1 MRSPTTRLPVVN
13 ATLALLLAMGAS
25 LSVVSTAHAQ
35 GIVYGNSVPMGVTI
49 ENDVILFGETVVIDG
64 TVEGDVIA
72 LGSTVR
78 VNGTISGALVSAG
91 QSVTIAGRVG
101 GSVYAASLVL
111 GLGPA
116 STVGRGVYFA
126 GGELDTAQGSAI
138 ARDISAIAL
147 GARLDGD
154 LGRNMNAIIGPV
166 ELFRLAVQGINGLLG
181 ANRIQLPPLLSP
193 TSAIPKVPA
202 LEPAARMMPRLQ
214 SMGPSAGPAIRSAQV
229 AVDTERLLAWLLR
242 LGLDFVTFA
251 VLGLLTVLLAPS
263 MLSRGA
269 YRIRTS
275 PWAALGWGLAVF
287 ATGIVTLIIASAV
300 VVAISMLF
308 WALSL
313 GALGTVTFTV
323 GIFSVLLAAAFYVLL
338 VLFCSKLV
346 AGYFI
351 GRVILTAITPRAAE
365 IKILAMLLGVLV
377 YLLLAA
383 IPYLGWLV
391 SAGATFVGLGAIWL
405 SVRDTGRL

>member
-1 MRSPTTRLPVVN
+1 MRSRTTQMPLVN
-13 ATLALLLAMGAS
+13 VILALLLALGAS

-35 GIVYGNSVPMGVTI
+35 GIVYGDSVPSGVTI
-49 ENDVILFGETVVIDG
+49 QNDIILYGETVVIDG

-72 LGSTVR
+72 FGSTVR
-78 VNGTISGALVSAG
+78 VNGTISGTLVSAG

-116 STVGRGVYFA
+116 STIGRGVYFA
-126 GGELDTAQGSAI
+126 GGELNTAHGSSI

-181 ANRIQLPPLLSP
+181 TNRIQLPPLLSP
-193 TSAIPKVPA
+193 TSAVP
-202 LEPAARMMPRLQ
+202 PAAAFDPTAPWMPTLQ
-214 SMGPSAGPAIRSAQV
+214 SMGPSVGTFRSAQA

-251 VLGLLTVLLAPS
+251 VLGLLTILLAPS

-275 PWAALGWGLAVF
+275 PWAALGWGLALF
-287 ATGIVTLIIASAV
+287 ATGIVVLIIATAV
-300 VVAISMLF
+300 IAAISMLF

-323 GIFSVLLAAAFYVLL
+323 GILSALLATAFYVFL
-338 VLFCSKLV
+338 VLFWSKLV
-346 AGYFI
+346 AGFFI
-351 GRVILTAITPRAAE
+351 GRVILTAIAPRAAE
-365 IKILAMLLGVLV
+365 LKIVPMLLGVLV

-391 SAGATFVGLGAIWL
+391 AVAATFAGLGAIWL
-405 SVRDTGRL
+405 SLRDSGRL

>member
-1 MRSPTTRLPVVN
+1 MRLRKTRLPVMNVM
-13 ATLALLLAMGAS
+13 LAMLLAVGAS
-25 LSVVSTAHAQ
+25 LSVVSTAYAQ
-35 GIVYGNSVPMGVTI
+35 GIVYGDSVPLGVTI

-116 STVGRGVYFA
+116 STIGRGVYFA

-181 ANRIQLPPLLSP
+181 TNRIQLPPLLSP
-193 TSAIPKVPA
+193 NSSVPETHA
-202 LEPAARMMPRLQ
+202 LGSIATIHGLQ
-214 SMGPSAGPAIRSAQV
+214 SMGPSAGATILSARV
-229 AVDTERLLAWLLR
+229 ALDTERLLAWLLR

-251 VLGLLTVLLAPS
+251 VLGLLTILLAPS

-275 PWAALGWGLAVF
+275 PWAALGWGVAVF
-287 ATGIVTLIIASAV
+287 ATGIVVLIVASAV
-300 VVAISMLF
+300 IVAISLLF

-323 GIFSVLLAAAFYVLL
+323 GIFSILLAAAFYVLL

-346 AGYFI
+346 AGFFI
-351 GRVILTAITPRAAE
+351 GRTVLTAIAPRAAE
-365 IKILAMLLGVLV
+365 IKILALLVGVLM

-383 IPYLGWLV
+383 IPYLGWLIAV
-391 SAGATFVGLGAIWL
+391 GATFVGLGAIWL
-405 SVRDTGRL
+405 SVRDSGRL